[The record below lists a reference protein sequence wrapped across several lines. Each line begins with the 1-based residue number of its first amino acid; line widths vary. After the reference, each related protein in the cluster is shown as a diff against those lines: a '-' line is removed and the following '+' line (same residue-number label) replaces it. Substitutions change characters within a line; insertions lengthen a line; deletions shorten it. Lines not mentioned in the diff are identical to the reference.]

1 MENIKM
7 EYSSYYLEATKE
19 IKLAQ
24 DALLKN
30 NYVEASEHCLNAQ
43 VELRLM
49 NTAVKTWI
57 PTKE

>member
-1 MENIKM
+1 M